1 MHIQSTKDALLT
13 QQFLRFLQKWGQ
25 SLFPFF
31 YLILVLIGMLFE
43 YAYYQHFNINIF
55 AYSDVLD
62 FLLAPAKDI
71 AIIVFT
77 LISFGLVLLVVWWD
91 NFLAVKTPKI
101 YKYMH
106 MGFHRK
112 PWFNTYRTISFY
124 FVLLLYAYMG
134 AMIYGEARAKAVKT
148 YSKITVYF
156 QANDAELDFYEATL
170 IGKNKDYLFLLDSLD
185 YVRIVPSNSQ
195 VKEIR
200 LDEKFTIPD

>member
-1 MHIQSTKDALLT
+1 MRIQSTKDALLT
-13 QQFLRFLQKWGQ
+13 QQFLTFLQKWGQ

-31 YLILVLIGMLFE
+31 YLVLVLIGMLFE
-43 YAYYQHFNINIF
+43 YAYYQHFHINIF

-71 AIIVFT
+71 VIIVFT
-77 LISFGLVLLVVWWD
+77 MISFGLVVLIVWWD

-101 YKYMH
+101 YQYMH

-112 PWFNTYRTISFY
+112 SWFNTYRTISFY
-124 FVLLLYAYMG
+124 FVLLLYAYLG
-134 AMIYGEARAKAVKT
+134 AMIYGEARAKAVNFQP
-148 YSKITVYF
+148 KITVFF
-156 QANDAELDFYEATL
+156 QSNDTQGDYYEATL

-185 YVRIVPSNSQ
+185 NVRIVPSNSQ